1 MVDDAPWI
9 RSANL
14 GDDAALASLVP
25 DPDRRAWRIRNAV
38 EDRESLLV
46 AELDGQ
52 IIGTVSI
59 RWDGGCDAPNPW
71 IYGGEVLPDRRRQ
84 GIGTRLWQE
93 AHRLC
98 RFRGSRAASLD
109 VDVTNVGARQLY
121 ERLGYVAL
129 RRHEHHWVAR
139 DWKTATV
146 IAHGTA
152 DTWLMRCPLPVEDG

>member
-1 MVDDAPWI
+1 
-9 RSANL
+9 
-14 GDDAALASLVP
+14 
-25 DPDRRAWRIRNAV
+25 V

-46 AELDGQ
+46 ADLDGQ
-52 IIGTVSI
+52 VIGAVSI

-71 IYGGEVLPDRRRQ
+71 IYGGEVLPERRHQ

-109 VDVTNVGARQLY
+109 VDVTNVGARRLY
-121 ERLGYVAL
+121 ERLGYVVL
-129 RRHEHHWVAR
+129 RPHEHHWVAR
-139 DWKTATV
+139 DRETTAV

-152 DTWLMRCPLPVEDG
+152 DTWLMRCSLPVEDG